1 MQMTTALNLAVAIWT
16 ILGVLFIAA
25 LDYRKQ
31 PPELN

>member
-16 ILGVLFIAA
+16 ILGVLFIAV

-31 PPELN
+31 PPALN